1 MDWVLQFGNSLDGLV
16 LEVWI
21 LVTFGGKFFKG
32 LELSVNSG
40 DSGSLRLNHVFKL
53 SSRLH
58 LMGIFI
64 SLVEDGDAL
73 KFNLLLN
80 IHGFLF
86 RFAIRLGLNSSS
98 VLLRFM
104 VVCDLC
110 SGNL

>member
-53 SSRLH
+53 SSSLH

-98 VLLRFM
+98 VLLRLM